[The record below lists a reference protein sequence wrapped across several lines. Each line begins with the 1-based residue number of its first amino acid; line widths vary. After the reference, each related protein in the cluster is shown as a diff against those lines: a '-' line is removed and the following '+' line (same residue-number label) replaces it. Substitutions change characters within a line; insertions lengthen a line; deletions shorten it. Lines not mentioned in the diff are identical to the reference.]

1 MGRTWQARA
10 RDFGDTR
17 MIRYQDFGASDG
29 AAIELVEDSA
39 GEYRA
44 SLPRGAEAPRI
55 VTHAGIFSMS
65 VPIHFAALGE
75 VVPVRVELVDACP

>member
-10 RDFGDTR
+10 RDFGDAR

-29 AAIELVEDSA
+29 IAVQLIADEA
-39 GEYRA
+39 GDYRA
-44 SLPRGAEAPRI
+44 LLLRGEDQPTVI
-55 VTHAGIFSMS
+55 THADIFSMS
-65 VPIHFAALGE
+65 VPIHFKALGE